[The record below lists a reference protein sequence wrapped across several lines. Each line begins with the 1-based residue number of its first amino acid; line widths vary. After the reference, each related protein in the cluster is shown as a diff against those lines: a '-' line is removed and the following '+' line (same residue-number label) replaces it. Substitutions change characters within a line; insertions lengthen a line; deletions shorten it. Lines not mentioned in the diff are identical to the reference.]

1 MLKSYLRLPLY
12 RNGVTNSWII
22 TWLVNI
28 QIVVDLSPFCRQS
41 PKPATNRRLC
51 RRFVASFGD
60 CRLCRQC
67 VRGLKQRQSMPS
79 VALRHWLPVTER
91 GCCFRLRYML
101 VCPSMGLSRK
111 RSDLRWVKTLVCK
124 FCGMPAMHA
133 DFLVY
138 NYFNPLM
145 STLKPQSNGPL
156 YNNSVIGTLAVDGCY
171 ILYSDEGPGRAR
183 DRPRPIP
190 SSLHQT

>member
-28 QIVVDLSPFCRQS
+28 QIVVDLSPF
-41 PKPATNRRLC
+41 
-51 RRFVASFGD
+51 
-60 CRLCRQC
+60 CRQC